1 MHDAL
6 AVAIRTFADNVKAKV
21 SANAQGEPEAQ
32 LSGPVS
38 TLIEAVGK
46 VIHRKIVAKAES
58 ATKDRLGIPDFG
70 VVVDNALTGY
80 VELKAPGHGADTS
93 RYKGRDKA
101 QWERFKAQPNII
113 YTDGNEWCLYQN
125 GQPAD
130 RLLRFSKDITKHGAK
145 GVSDTDVNLFRSIV
159 TRLVAWQPIVPKDP
173 KEQAALLA
181 PLCRLLREDVADA
194 LRDPDSPLNALAKD
208 WRQLLFPD
216 ADDERFA
223 DSYAQTVTFAL
234 LLARSESADVS
245 EIAEAIAK
253 LDAGHALLS
262 RALQVLTD
270 SKARAEIKASL
281 LVLQRVIQAF
291 PPGAMKHDPAKE
303 EDPWLYFYEY
313 FLSAYDPKLRK
324 DSGVYYTPV
333 QVVKCQVALVDDLL
347 RNRLGKAGGFAHK
360 DVITL
365 DPAVGTG
372 TYLLGVIDHALD
384 AVQAAQGAGAVA
396 ARATALA
403 ANL

>member
-6 AVAIRTFADNVKAKV
+6 AEAIRAFADNVKAKV
-21 SANAQGEPEAQ
+21 SANATGEPEAQ

-38 TLIEAVGK
+38 TLIEAIGK
-46 VIHRKIVAKAES
+46 IIHRKIVAKAES
-58 ATKDRLGIPDFG
+58 ATENRLGIPDFG
-70 VVVDNALTGY
+70 VVVDNALSGY

-101 QWERFKAQPNII
+101 QWDRFKAQPNII
-113 YTDGNEWCLYQN
+113 YTDGNEWCVYRD
-125 GQPAD
+125 GEPVG
-130 RLLRFSKDITKHGAK
+130 RLLRFSKDITKHGSK
-145 GVSDTDVNLFRSIV
+145 GVSDDDVAVFRDIV
-159 TRLVAWQPIVPKDP
+159 THMVNWPVQVPKDP

-194 LRDPDSPLNALAKD
+194 LRDPASELNKLAKD

-245 EIAEAIAK
+245 DIAKAISK

-270 SKARAEIKASL
+270 TKARAEIEASL
-281 LVLQRVIQAF
+281 LVLQRVINAF
-291 PPGAMKHDPAKE
+291 PKGAMQRDQAKGGGGD
-303 EDPWLYFYEY
+303 DPWLYFYEY

-347 RNRLGKAGGFAHK
+347 RNRLGKSGGFAHK

-372 TYLLGVIDHALD
+372 TYLLGVVDNALD
-384 AVQAAQGAGAVA
+384 VV
-396 ARATALA
+396 
-403 ANL
+403 